1 LRFKEHYKTFTSVI
15 FVPPDLVPYY
25 IEALNV
31 MNEYLMTKHTMISA
45 SQKAFQNYI
54 RLEMHAHLK
63 HEFYEPHLSIV
74 HLRHEAWYTLNPELK
89 TIVIT

>member
-1 LRFKEHYKTFTSVI
+1 MQVASWPLCFKKKKREKK
-15 FVPPDLVPYY
+15 
-25 IEALNV
+25 EN
-31 MNEYLMTKHTMISA
+31 LMTKHTMISA